1 MPPVNPI
8 VLDSVHGDDTIV
20 AISTPPGRGGIGV
33 VRLSGARA
41 IEIASTLVAPG
52 SRPLEARRVSLRTLA
67 DAEGEAVEQALLTLF
82 AKPSSYTGEDIVEIS
97 CHGSPVLLGFVVQR
111 ALAAGARMAEPGEL
125 TLRAVR
131 NGRLDLTQAE
141 AVRDLIDATT
151 LYQARVAYRQL
162 EGALAH
168 RLNPLKEQLM
178 ELIALLEAGIDFA
191 EDDIETAPRE
201 EILRRLDPLREG
213 VATLAESYRWG
224 KLVHEGF
231 TLAIL
236 GPPNVGK
243 SSLFNRLLEKDRAI
257 VAPQA
262 GTTRDVVSETA
273 NIEGLPVKLLDTAG
287 VRESDDIIEAQG
299 VERSYEALAD
309 ADLTLVVVD
318 GSAPLSG
325 SDEALVERARRAGR
339 FLLLANKSDLEP
351 QAELPE
357 DWLRVSAKTGQGIA
371 ELRRALR
378 DAAAPGADSNEAGF
392 VTSLRQE
399 RLLRECQHELERA
412 RQAVVDAVPHE
423 MLLLDL
429 YGALGPIDA
438 VTGATT
444 IEDILGSI
452 FSTFCIGK

>member
-1 MPPVNPI
+1 LPPVDPI
-8 VLDSVHGDDTIV
+8 VLDSVHGDDTVV
-20 AISTPPGRGGIGV
+20 AISTPPGRGGIGI

-41 IEIASTLVAPG
+41 VEISSALVAPG
-52 SRPLEARRVSLRTLA
+52 SKPLEARRVGLRTLA
-67 DAEGEAVEQALLTLF
+67 DAEGETVEQALLTLF
-82 AKPSSYTGEDIVEIS
+82 TKPSSYTGEDIVEIS

-168 RLNPLKEQLM
+168 RLNPLKDQLT

-191 EDDIETAPRE
+191 EDDVETAPPE

-287 VRESDDIIEAQG
+287 VRESDNIIEAQG

-318 GSAPLSG
+318 GSAPLSDTETG
-325 SDEALVERARRAGR
+325 LVKRARRAGR
-339 FLLLANKSDLEP
+339 FLLVANKSDLK

-357 DWLRVSAKTGQGIA
+357 EWLRVSAKTGQGLP
-371 ELRRALR
+371 ELRSALR
-378 DAAAPGADSNEAGF
+378 DAAAPGADSDEAGF

-399 RLLRECQHELERA
+399 RLLRECLNELERA

-429 YGALGPIDA
+429 YGALAPIDA